1 MCFSSV
7 QCPLN
12 EGNGIPVVQI
22 ELKTLGISPRRAM
35 EQIVDYKKD
44 LGNGYTSTLADGP
57 HPDGGVRIF
66 PRLRDGRGVGVLLG
80 VASTFWKNTAGS
92 IVQTSVAEEMRGRV
106 MSVFGI
112 GAQMLALGWL
122 LGGAM
127 SKVVG
132 NQATLVIA
140 GGLMAALNIYVYTR
154 APQMRRSDLASEA
167 GNVAAIGTVDGR

>member
-1 MCFSSV
+1 M
-7 QCPLN
+7 
-12 EGNGIPVVQI
+12 
-22 ELKTLGISPRRAM
+22 
-35 EQIVDYKKD
+35 
-44 LGNGYTSTLADGP
+44 
-57 HPDGGVRIF
+57 
-66 PRLRDGRGVGVLLG
+66 G

>member
-1 MCFSSV
+1 M
-7 QCPLN
+7 
-12 EGNGIPVVQI
+12 
-22 ELKTLGISPRRAM
+22 
-35 EQIVDYKKD
+35 
-44 LGNGYTSTLADGP
+44 
-57 HPDGGVRIF
+57 
-66 PRLRDGRGVGVLLG
+66 
-80 VASTFWKNTAGS
+80 ASTFWKNTAGS
-92 IVQTSVAEEMRGRV
+92 IVQNSVAEEMRGRV

-112 GAQMLALGWL
+112 GKQMLALGWL

-167 GNVAAIGTVDGR
+167 GNVAAKR